1 MSLQSSLFLI
11 LMPKTENTTLLATLF
26 AFFIALLMVGC
37 GEEGTKPLDSIPESN
52 QSYVETNPTKPA
64 SDAKIDLGEIET
76 VNRIAAESIDR
87 HEILSVAAGGL
98 TQGLKLQKRIK
109 DGEELLFAP
118 NQQTPFTGSAA
129 WYNDNGKLSKV
140 SQFKNGKLHGLSTR
154 WYESGQKKSEENY
167 KDGKRDGPWTRWYT
181 NGQKSMEQN
190 YKDGKQDGLS
200 SFWYENGQ
208 KMWEMN
214 YKEGKIMSAEAWKPN
229 GEKCPVT
236 NYKDGNGVVVKYNDD
251 GTEKV
256 RMTFKDGKPV
266 RD

>member
-1 MSLQSSLFLI
+1 M
-11 LMPKTENTTLLATLF
+11 MKATLF
-26 AFFIALLMVGC
+26 ALFVGLLMLGC
-37 GEEGTKPLDSIPESN
+37 GEEG
-52 QSYVETNPTKPA
+52 

-109 DGEELLFAP
+109 DGEELLYAP

-140 SQFKNGKLHGLSTR
+140 SQFKTGKLYGLSTR

-167 KDGKRDGPWTRWYT
+167 KDGKRDGLYT
-181 NGQKSMEQN
+181 V
-190 YKDGKQDGLS
+190 
-200 SFWYENGQ
+200 WRENGQ
-208 KMWEMN
+208 KGI
-214 YKEGKIMSAEAWKPN
+214 EGNWKDGKPLSAVVWKPN

-236 NYKDGNGVVVKYNDD
+236 DLKGGNGVVVLYNED
-251 GTEKV
+251 GTEGS
-256 RMTFKDGKPV
+256 RTTYKDGV
-266 RD
+266 RVK

>member
-1 MSLQSSLFLI
+1 M
-11 LMPKTENTTLLATLF
+11 KATLF
-26 AFFIALLMVGC
+26 ALFVGLLMVGC

-109 DGEELLFAP
+109 DGEELIYAP

-129 WYNDNGKLSKV
+129 WYKDNGKLSKV

-154 WYESGQKKSEENY
+154 WYDNGQKQGELNY
-167 KDGKRDGPWTRWYT
+167 KDGKYHGLWT
-181 NGQKSMEQN
+181 S
-190 YKDGKQDGLS
+190 
-200 SFWYENGQ
+200 WYENGQ
-208 KMWEMN
+208 KEREMN
-214 YKEGKIMSAEAWKPN
+214 FKVGKLMSVEAWRPN
-229 GEKCPVT
+229 AEKCPVT
-236 NYKDGNGVVVKYNDD
+236 DLKDGNGVWVRYNDA
-251 GTEKV
+251 GTEDIRTTYEGGEIV
-256 RMTFKDGKPV
+256 FTRAIQLTLEQMLERVNEADESNNPLTAPNP
-266 RD
+266 

>member
-1 MSLQSSLFLI
+1 M
-11 LMPKTENTTLLATLF
+11 KATLF
-26 AFFIALLMVGC
+26 ALFVGLLMVGC

-109 DGEELLFAP
+109 DGEELIYAP

-129 WYNDNGKLSKV
+129 WYKDNGKLSKV

-154 WYESGQKKSEENY
+154 WYDNGQKQGELNY
-167 KDGKRDGPWTRWYT
+167 KDGKYHGLWTSWYD
-181 NGQKSMEQN
+181 NGQKETEGN
-190 YKDGKQDGLS
+190 WKDGKLMS
-200 SFWYENGQ
+200 MEV
-208 KMWEMN
+208 WE
-214 YKEGKIMSAEAWKPN
+214 PN

-236 NYKDGNGVVVKYNDD
+236 NVKDGNGGLVLYMED

-256 RMTFKDGKPV
+256 RMTYKDGKV
-266 RD
+266 VD

>member
-1 MSLQSSLFLI
+1 M
-11 LMPKTENTTLLATLF
+11 KATLF
-26 AFFIALLMVGC
+26 ALFVGLLMVGC
-37 GEEGTKPLDSIPESN
+37 GEEGTKPLDFIPESN

-109 DGEELLFAP
+109 DGEELIYAP

-140 SQFKNGKLHGLSTR
+140 SQFKNGKMDGLLTY
-154 WYESGQKKSEENY
+154 WFKNGQKQGELNY
-167 KDGKRDGPWTRWYT
+167 KDGKYHGLWT
-181 NGQKSMEQN
+181 S
-190 YKDGKQDGLS
+190 
-200 SFWYENGQ
+200 WYENGQ
-208 KMWEMN
+208 KETEGNWKDGKLMSMEVWE
-214 YKEGKIMSAEAWKPN
+214 PN

-236 NYKDGNGVVVKYNDD
+236 NVKDGNGGLVLYNED

-256 RMTFKDGKPV
+256 RMTYKDGKV
-266 RD
+266 VD